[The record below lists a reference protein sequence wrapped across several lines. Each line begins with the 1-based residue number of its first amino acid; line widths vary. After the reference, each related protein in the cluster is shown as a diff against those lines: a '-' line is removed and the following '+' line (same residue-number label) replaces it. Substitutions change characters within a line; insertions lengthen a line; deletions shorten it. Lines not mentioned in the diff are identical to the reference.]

1 MRKNKSGTKNLEL
14 LYTTY
19 EVRGL
24 NLDRLINLCAKREI
38 PVRDVKKY
46 GNKRM
51 LITVN
56 FNDGKK
62 FFAIAKD
69 LCYNIRKTRDKGRAL
84 PYLLLLRSFG
94 LVVGGVIFIATALF
108 VDDLI
113 FSFSF
118 SGSGSVLKRE
128 VEEYLLGRGVTVYS
142 RFSNI
147 DLAELEDGIL
157 AGNPRLSFAS
167 CKKVGNRLKIELALS
182 SEGVQTLDTK
192 IQALNAS
199 VSGVVEAIKV
209 YRGTAVVEV
218 GDFVEAGTPLVVGTV
233 EIKEQSVYTGVLAT
247 VSLKTVHTYTY
258 RSEKDGEE
266 MLATIFARESLGDKE
281 ILGETVEKTEVG
293 GGYEYKVVLTTRVV
307 LRAN

>member
-19 EVRGL
+19 EVKGL
-24 NLDRLINLCAKREI
+24 NLDRLVNLCAKREI

-56 FNDGKK
+56 FKDGKK
-62 FFAIAKD
+62 FFAIAED
-69 LCYNIRKTRDKGRAL
+69 LCYNIRKIRDKGRAL

-94 LVVGGVIFIATALF
+94 LILGGVIFVAMAFF

-142 RFSNI
+142 RFSSI
-147 DLAELEDGIL
+147 DLAGLEDEIL

-182 SEGVQTLDTK
+182 GEGVEVLDTK
-192 IQALNAS
+192 TQALEAS
-199 VSGVVEAIKV
+199 VSGVVESVKV
-209 YRGTAVVEV
+209 YRGTSVVSV
-218 GDFVEAGTPLVVGTV
+218 GDFVNAGDTLVVGTV

-247 VSLKTVHTYTY
+247 VSLRTDYVYTY
-258 RSEKDGEE
+258 RSEKDEE
-266 MLATIFARESLGDKE
+266 QLLATIFARESLGDRE
-281 ILGETVEKTEVG
+281 ILSETVEKTQTD
-293 GGYEYKVVLTTRVV
+293 GGYEYKVVFTTRVI
-307 LRAN
+307 LKAN